1 MGCCFRLMRALMP
14 ACNALWRRMP
24 PLLSGLPN
32 RIRGCFL
39 SLTLSHTGNV
49 VPSSLLAIH
58 GDSRR
63 VARTCIFHWDSSAAR
78 QISGI
83 SLPSSHR
90 LTMVLRCLHGPGPNP
105 DHESFPPH
113 SQYQSVS
120 RMLLLLGPRT
130 FQHLHFHFIPTLSFP
145 WLLPPCS
152 LNLSSQAL
160 PY

>member
-14 ACNALWRRMP
+14 ACNGLRRRMP
-24 PLLSGLPN
+24 HLLSGLPN

-63 VARTCIFHWDSSAAR
+63 VAQTCIFHRDSSAAR
-78 QISGI
+78 QSSGI
-83 SLPSSHR
+83 SLPRPTASQGAQG
-90 LTMVLRCLHGPGPNP
+90 LHGPGPYP
-105 DHESFPPH
+105 AHEPFPSH

-130 FQHLHFHFIPTLSFP
+130 FQHPHFQFIPTLSFP
-145 WLLPPCS
+145 WLLPPCA

-160 PY
+160 PS

>member
-1 MGCCFRLMRALMP
+1 MGRCFRLMSALMP
-14 ACNALWRRMP
+14 ACNGLRRRMP

-39 SLTLSHTGNV
+39 SLILSHTGNV
-49 VPSSLLAIH
+49 VPSSLLATY

-63 VARTCIFHWDSSAAR
+63 VARTCIFHRDSSAAR
-78 QISGI
+78 ALVFP
-83 SLPSSHR
+83 SLVPLPHNGAQG
-90 LTMVLRCLHGPGPNP
+90 LHGPGPNP
-105 DHESFPPH
+105 AHEPFPSH

-130 FQHLHFHFIPTLSFP
+130 FQHLHFQFIPTLSFP
-145 WLLPPCS
+145 WLLPPCA

-160 PY
+160 PS